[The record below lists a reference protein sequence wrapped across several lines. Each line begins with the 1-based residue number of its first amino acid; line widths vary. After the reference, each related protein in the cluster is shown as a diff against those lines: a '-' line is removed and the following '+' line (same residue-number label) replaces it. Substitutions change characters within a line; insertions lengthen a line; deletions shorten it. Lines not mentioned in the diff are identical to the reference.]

1 MFVPSYQMHNVLNVY
16 SKQLRHN
23 MTSGNKKALSE
34 KLPADKVSLT
44 PEAKR
49 QATIEK
55 VSKDILEKITRLGS
69 RGGVDHEP
77 VEQAKKGSEMEIAAD
92 DGKETTFVFN
102 VIDTINQKRRNTL
115 SVEDSSFLIK
125 RLEQLSEE
133 VSDKKMEPWV

>member
-23 MTSGNKKALSE
+23 MTSRHKKNLSE
-34 KLPADKVSLT
+34 NMPADQVSLT

-55 VSKDILEKITRLGS
+55 VSKDILEKIARFGAQNRADQQPTER
-69 RGGVDHEP
+69 
-77 VEQAKKGSEMEIAAD
+77 AKDGAGKETAAD
-92 DGKETTFVFN
+92 DTKETTFVFN

-125 RLEQLSEE
+125 RLDQLSKE
-133 VSDKKMEPWV
+133 VRDKKLESWV